1 MDVTAGKLSLLSV
14 NPLNALPH
22 LLYSY
27 CMTDE
32 ASKPITSPKDILV
45 LAFRALNDPDPD
57 AKASG
62 CEEQLASQL
71 NVHTVLDLVESLGIN
86 DDQKLVETRALL
98 KDKLVK
104 ALRGVIEEL
113 KKDGRL
119 AASINLP
126 PPSKTRRTLSIS
138 RVDWQQLS
146 KISQKDMSF
155 DIELFVQAAFVDG
168 AKDPDLRAASDKF
181 PVDVLGRPT
190 FRPSANWFLSQVD
203 FTTLAKFPMH
213 TRMSSVVTAGNDLQL
228 NKKIAGSFYE
238 DFDGLWAFPFDMQI
252 LTVNL
257 VFTVANEG
265 ATPIDLAFAEK
276 VDTSVVDQASF
287 ADKNAWHIA
296 NELHLELTSVVA
308 SSGRTYPAMAISVR
322 VYRRP
327 FFFLINVAMPTGLFA
342 LLGIAIMSLPVN
354 YPPARLTYMLT
365 LMLTLV
371 AYKLSM
377 SSSMPSITY
386 LTSID
391 KYQLGMSGIILA
403 ITFET
408 TVCALW
414 QSPDAMEPMA
424 EAVVLADTISQ
435 IVFGVLW
442 LLGNSWWGTRMFVEH
457 MKRREVHLQALRSEK
472 KKAERAEKAKIST
485 KTFSKRSTARGSIFV
500 DNSRRSRDLG
510 SGHANGV
517 RERVAPNPL
526 SRQSRPND

>member
-1 MDVTAGKLSLLSV
+1 
-14 NPLNALPH
+14 
-22 LLYSY
+22 
-27 CMTDE
+27 MTDE
-32 ASKPITSPKDILV
+32 SSKPITSPKDILV

-57 AKASG
+57 AKASA

-71 NVHTVLDLVESLGIN
+71 NVHTVLDLVEALGIN

-119 AASINLP
+119 AASIKLP

-168 AKDPDLRAASDKF
+168 AKDPDLRAPSDKF

-365 LMLTLV
+365 HADSSHAALHELLH
-371 AYKLSM
+371 AFYHLSHIHRQV
-377 SSSMPSITY
+377 SAWHGRHHPCDH
-386 LTSID
+386 LRD
-391 KYQLGMSGIILA
+391 DRLR
-403 ITFET
+403 F
-408 TVCALW
+408 
-414 QSPDAMEPMA
+414 MA
-424 EAVVLADTISQ
+424 KPRRDGAD
-435 IVFGVLW
+435 G
-442 LLGNSWWGTRMFVEH
+442 G
-457 MKRREVHLQALRSEK
+457 
-472 KKAERAEKAKIST
+472 
-485 KTFSKRSTARGSIFV
+485 
-500 DNSRRSRDLG
+500 SRRSGRHDLSDCLWRPVAAG
-510 SGHANGV
+510 EFVVGHAHV
-517 RERVAPNPL
+517 CRAHEAA
-526 SRQSRPND
+526 